1 MKLQFIADHFTSIQ
15 WILLAAFVLIGW
27 ISFRKNE
34 PKSQFRVREADL
46 PPKTAASPKSKKPE
60 SPLELPG
67 IRLDGKPHE
76 VLGIPSDANEPEI
89 IKAHK
94 DLIKRFHPDR
104 IQAPTP
110 EMEKFYQS
118 ASVQINRAKEV
129 MLKKIRDQRGD

>member
-1 MKLQFIADHFTSIQ
+1 MRLQWIADHFQSIQ
-15 WILLAAFVLIGW
+15 WILLLAFVLIGW

-46 PPKTAASPKSKKPE
+46 PPKASEKPKKPV

-76 VLGIPSDANEPEI
+76 ILGIPSDADEAEI

-94 DLIKRFHPDR
+94 ELIKRFHPDR
-104 IQAPTP
+104 IQASTP

-118 ASVQINRAKEV
+118 AAVQINRAKEM
-129 MLKKIRDQRGD
+129 MLKKIRDQRGVY